1 MAALCHDEC
10 DVVVLIIWVQA
21 TNFTGNCFQCGLAWQ
36 IAISA
41 QSIYQRA
48 LSKLLPGFVIGFGDA
63 VCVEGQRVSRQER
76 ALADGAVPFLEEAE
90 QRGGGVKALEGAIG
104 AQDESRQVSAVG
116 VAEALGI
123 VIVFGKE
130 ERGVGAVYRV
140 LKEQAV
146 HGPEQELGMIQSKG
160 ALAAEVGLQVRHE
173 KSSSY
178 AFAGDV
184 ADDEAEPPLADI
196 EEVEIIASHLASGK
210 AQARV
215 FESLGRGMDL
225 RKQARLY
232 LLGDSNS

>member
-1 MAALCHDEC
+1 
-10 DVVVLIIWVQA
+10 
-21 TNFTGNCFQCGLAWQ
+21 
-36 IAISA
+36 
-41 QSIYQRA
+41 
-48 LSKLLPGFVIGFGDA
+48 
-63 VCVEGQRVSRQER
+63 
-76 ALADGAVPFLEEAE
+76 
-90 QRGGGVKALEGAIG
+90 LEGAIG
-104 AQDESRQVSAVG
+104 AQDESRQMSAVG

-130 ERGVGAVYRV
+130 QRGVGAVYRV

-146 HGPEQELGMIQSKG
+146 RGPEQELGMIQSKG

-173 KSSSY
+173 KSGSY

-215 FESLGRGMDL
+215 FESLGLGMDL

-232 LLGDSNS
+232 LLGDF